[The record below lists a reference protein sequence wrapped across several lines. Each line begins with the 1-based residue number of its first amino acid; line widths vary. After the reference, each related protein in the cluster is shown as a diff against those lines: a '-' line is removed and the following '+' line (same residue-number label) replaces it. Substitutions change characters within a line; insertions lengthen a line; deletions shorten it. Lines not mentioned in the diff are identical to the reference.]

1 MADLQLRILGEDNAS
16 SAFNSVSGAARAAQQ
31 IIIDFTKQSIKAY
44 AESERVQRQLQLV
57 AKDLT
62 GAMQAQATAMAQSMN
77 ISDELVQQMQ
87 TLLLRYGE
95 APGAVNATTQALID
109 YAAATGTDA
118 RTATEL
124 LTRGVESGT
133 GHFKGLGIA
142 ITATGDRTKDL
153 AAATAELAKKYGG
166 AGAADAESLTGQV
179 RGLEEAFG
187 DLQEMFGGFIA
198 SVAEKTGVLKTLT
211 EELRNIASGVQAVM
225 KLSPRA
231 FASQIGQNDMVKKAA
246 MMASNFSG
254 FGGLLLPYAAGADA
268 LLAGSGETQAQSN
281 AEMQQQAFQATL
293 EAALGRSAIAN
304 QRTGKGPRRV
314 AGGAGGGG
322 GGGGSSGLAG
332 DMYGPQTYAEWA
344 NASPEGPAAPTS
356 EQQAA
361 MARASAEAARKQ
373 IEIHDKAMADIER
386 MGKEMAAK
394 LSAQTHQFAQAGA
407 SMGAALANNLTSALE
422 QLMGGGEQDIGK
434 IIANVLAGL
443 LTAAGGILGNLLL
456 PGLGGAVGSA
466 LGGLAGAGVRG
477 LANAGGPQVNI
488 NTFDARSTREFFEA
502 DGGRGLYNA
511 QRTGRGQ
518 GW

>member
-1 MADLQLRILGEDNAS
+1 MADLQLRLMGEDNAS

-62 GAMQAQATAMAQSMN
+62 GAFQSQATAMAQANN

-87 TLLLRYGE
+87 TMLLRYGE
-95 APGAVNATTQALID
+95 APGAVKSTTQAVLD

-133 GHFKGLGIA
+133 GHFKGLGIS
-142 ITATGDRTKDL
+142 IQATGDRTRDL

-187 DLQEMFGGFIA
+187 DLQEQFGGFIA
-198 SVAEKTGVLKTLT
+198 EVGNKTGVLKALT
-211 EELRNIASGVQAVM
+211 EELRNVAKGAEI
-225 KLSPRA
+225 
-231 FASQIGQNDMVKKAA
+231 VKR
-246 MMASNFSG
+246 FI
-254 FGGLLLPYAAGADA
+254 D
-268 LLAGSGETQAQSN
+268 
-281 AEMQQQAFQATL
+281 
-293 EAALGRSAIAN
+293 
-304 QRTGKGPRRV
+304 
-314 AGGAGGGG
+314 AGGGSAVFDAAKAMLFGSNEDAASARASFNRAAATAVQPDIVNSQSPDGRPKIGGRVSGG
-322 GGGGSSGLAG
+322 GGGGSGGSGRGGGLAG
-332 DMYGPQTYAEWA
+332 DMFGPQSYAEWA
-344 NASPEGPAAPTS
+344 NSSAEGPAAPTPD
-356 EQQAA
+356 QQAA
-361 MARASAEAARKQ
+361 MARAAAEAARRQ

-386 MGKEMAAK
+386 LGKEMASK
-394 LSAQTHQFAQAGA
+394 LAAQTHQFAQAGA
-407 SMGAALANNLTSALE
+407 TMGAALANNLTSALE
-422 QLMGGGEQDIGK
+422 GLMGGGEQDIGK

-443 LTAAGGILGNLLL
+443 LTTAGGLLGNLLL

-477 LANAGGPQVNI
+477 LANAGPQVNI

>member
-31 IIIDFTKQSIKAY
+31 IIIDFTKQSVKAY
-44 AESERVQRQLQLV
+44 MESERVQRQLQLV

-109 YAAATGTDA
+109 YAAATGADA
-118 RTATEL
+118 RAATEL

-133 GHFKGLGIA
+133 GHFKGLGIS
-142 ITATGDRTKDL
+142 IQATGDRTRDL

-166 AGAADAESLTGQV
+166 AGQADAESLTGQV

-187 DLQEMFGGFIA
+187 DLQEAFGGFIA
-198 SVAEKTGVLKTLT
+198 DVGNKTGVLKTLT
-211 EELRNIASGVQAVM
+211 DELRNVTKGMDI
-225 KLSPRA
+225 
-231 FASQIGQNDMVKKAA
+231 VKRFVEA
-246 MMASNFSG
+246 
-254 FGGLLLPYAAGADA
+254 GGG
-268 LLAGSGETQAQSN
+268 
-281 AEMQQQAFQATL
+281 
-293 EAALGRSAIAN
+293 AALVASAKAIILGGTDEEITAS
-304 QRTGKGPRRV
+304 RV
-314 AGGAGGGG
+314 AFNRAAAAAVQPDILNSTSPEGRPRGGRVTGGAAGGG

-332 DMYGPQTYAEWA
+332 DMYGPQTYAEWS
-344 NASPEGPAAPTS
+344 NLTGPEGPAAPTPDQ
-356 EQQAA
+356 EAA
-361 MARASAEAARKQ
+361 MARAAADALRRQ
-373 IEIHDKAMADIER
+373 VEIHDKAMADIER
-386 MGKEMAAK
+386 LGKEMATK
-394 LSAQTHQFAQAGA
+394 LAAQTQQFAHAGA
-407 SMGAALANNLTSALE
+407 AMGAALANNLTSALE
-422 QLMGGGEQDIGK
+422 GLMGGGEQDVGK
-434 IIANVLAGL
+434 IIANILSGL
-443 LTAAGGILGNLLL
+443 LTVGGGLLGNLLL
-456 PGLGGAVGSA
+456 PGIGGAVGSA

-477 LANAGGPQVNI
+477 LAGSGPQVNI

>member
-31 IIIDFTKQSIKAY
+31 VIVDFTKQSIKAY

-62 GAMQAQATAMAQSMN
+62 GAFQSQATAMAAANN

-87 TLLLRYGE
+87 TMLLRYGE
-95 APGAVNATTQALID
+95 APAAVKSTTQAVLD

-118 RTATEL
+118 RAATEL

-133 GHFKGLGIA
+133 GKFKGLGISIA
-142 ITATGDRTKDL
+142 ATGDRTRDL

-187 DLQEMFGGFIA
+187 DVQEAFGGFIA
-198 SVAEKTGVLKTLT
+198 EMANKTGVIGMVTAQLR
-211 EELRNIASGVQAVM
+211 ELAGVMGQLASMDPRQA
-225 KLSPRA
+225 LSV
-231 FASQIGQNDMVKKAA
+231 IGQRIGNNPLATLLTGGTSSYFGMLAA
-246 MMASNFSG
+246 GGEETQTASNTAFI
-254 FGGLLLPYAAGADA
+254 
-268 LLAGSGETQAQSN
+268 TQRIR
-281 AEMQQQAFQATL
+281 QQALAR
-293 EAALGRSAIAN
+293 ASVSVLGFA
-304 QRTGKGPRRV
+304 KGGGGRV
-314 AGGAGGGG
+314 SGGGG
-322 GGGGSSGLAG
+322 GGGAGGLAG

-344 NASPEGPAAPTS
+344 NASPEGPAAPSS

>member
-1 MADLQLRILGEDNAS
+1 MADLQLRILGEDAAS
-16 SAFNSVSGAARAAQQ
+16 SAFSSVSSAARAAQQ
-31 IIIDFTKQSIKAY
+31 VIVDFTKQSVKAY
-44 AESERVQRQLQLV
+44 MESERVQRQLQLV

-62 GAMQAQATAMAQSMN
+62 GAFQSQATAMAQSMN

-87 TLLLRYGE
+87 TMLLRYGE
-95 APGAVNATTQALID
+95 APGAVNATTQAVLD

-142 ITATGDRTKDL
+142 ISATGDRTKDL

-166 AGAADAESLTGQV
+166 AGQADAESLTGQV

-187 DLQEMFGGFIA
+187 DLQEAFGGFIA
-198 SVAEKTGVLKTLT
+198 DVGSKTGVLKTLT
-211 EELRNIASGVQAVM
+211 DELRNVTKGMDI
-225 KLSPRA
+225 
-231 FASQIGQNDMVKKAA
+231 VKRFVEAGGAGALVDSAKAIL
-246 MMASNFSG
+246 
-254 FGGLLLPYAAGADA
+254 FGGTDDEITASRVAFNRAAAAAVQPDIVTSRSPDGRPKTGGRVS
-268 LLAGSGETQAQSN
+268 GSGA
-281 AEMQQQAFQATL
+281 
-293 EAALGRSAIAN
+293 G
-304 QRTGKGPRRV
+304 
-314 AGGAGGGG
+314 GGAGGGG
-322 GGGGSSGLAG
+322 LAG
-332 DMYGPQTYAEWA
+332 DMFGPQTYAEWA
-344 NASPEGPAAPTS
+344 NSSVEGPAAPTPD
-356 EQQAA
+356 QQAA
-361 MARASAEAARKQ
+361 MSRAAADAARRQ

-386 MGKEMAAK
+386 LGKEMASK
-394 LSAQTHQFAQAGA
+394 LAAQTHQFAQAGA
-407 SMGAALANNLTSALE
+407 SMGAALANNLTRALE

-443 LTAAGGILGNLLL
+443 LTAAGGLLGNLLL

-477 LANAGGPQVNI
+477 LANAGPQVNI

>member
-31 IIIDFTKQSIKAY
+31 VIVDFTKQSIKAY

-62 GAMQAQATAMAQSMN
+62 GAFQSQATAMAQSMN

-95 APGAVNATTQALID
+95 APGAVNATTQAVLD

-142 ITATGDRTKDL
+142 IAATGDRTKDL

-198 SVAEKTGVLKTLT
+198 EVANKTGVLDTLT
-211 EELRNIASGVQAVM
+211 S
-225 KLSPRA
+225 
-231 FASQIGQNDMVKKAA
+231 
-246 MMASNFSG
+246 
-254 FGGLLLPYAAGADA
+254 A
-268 LLAGSGETQAQSN
+268 L
-281 AEMQQQAFQATL
+281 
-293 EAALGRSAIAN
+293 
-304 QRTGKGPRRV
+304 RRV
-314 AGGAGGGG
+314 AEGAQIAQRFVSGGGLTALKNLVFNQQELLTGGSNVDAVKMAAAQSIMPNLLSPATGRLETAALAARKGKGGRVSGGGG
-322 GGGGSSGLAG
+322 GGGAGGLAG

-344 NASPEGPAAPTS
+344 NASPEGPAAPSS

>member
-31 IIIDFTKQSIKAY
+31 IIVDFTKQSVKAY
-44 AESERVQRQLQLV
+44 MESERVQRQLQLV

-62 GAMQAQATAMAQSMN
+62 GAFQQQATAMAQSMN

-166 AGAADAESLTGQV
+166 AGQADAESLTGQV

-198 SVAEKTGVLKTLT
+198 EVASKTGVLDTLT
-211 EELRNIASGVQAVM
+211 S
-225 KLSPRA
+225 
-231 FASQIGQNDMVKKAA
+231 
-246 MMASNFSG
+246 
-254 FGGLLLPYAAGADA
+254 A
-268 LLAGSGETQAQSN
+268 L
-281 AEMQQQAFQATL
+281 
-293 EAALGRSAIAN
+293 
-304 QRTGKGPRRV
+304 RRV
-314 AGGAGGGG
+314 AEGAQIAQRFVSGGGLTALKNLVFNQQELFTGGANVDAVKMAAAQSIMPNLLSPATSRLETAALASRKGKGGRVSGGGGAGGGG
-322 GGGGSSGLAG
+322 GLAG
-332 DMYGPQTYAEWA
+332 DMFGPQTYAEWA
-344 NASPEGPAAPTS
+344 NSSVEGPAAPS
-356 EQQAA
+356 PEQASA
-361 MARASAEAARKQ
+361 MARAAEEAARKQ

-386 MGKEMAAK
+386 LGKEMASK
-394 LSAQTHQFAQAGA
+394 LAAQTQQFAQAGA

-422 QLMGGGEQDIGK
+422 GLMGGGEQDVGK
-434 IIANVLAGL
+434 IIANILSGL
-443 LTAAGGILGNLLL
+443 LTVGGGLLGNLLL
-456 PGLGGAVGSA
+456 PGIGGAVGSA

-477 LANAGGPQVNI
+477 LANAGPQVNI

>member
-1 MADLQLRILGEDNAS
+1 MADLQLRLMGEDNAS

-62 GAMQAQATAMAQSMN
+62 GAFQAQATAMAQANN

-87 TLLLRYGE
+87 TMLLRYGE
-95 APGAVNATTQALID
+95 APGAVKNTTQAVLD

-142 ITATGDRTKDL
+142 ISATGDRTKDL

-198 SVAEKTGVLKTLT
+198 EVANKTGVL
-211 EELRNIASGVQAVM
+211 
-225 KLSPRA
+225 
-231 FASQIGQNDMVKKAA
+231 
-246 MMASNFSG
+246 
-254 FGGLLLPYAAGADA
+254 DA
-268 LLAGSGETQAQSN
+268 LTSSL
-281 AEMQQQAFQATL
+281 
-293 EAALGRSAIAN
+293 
-304 QRTGKGPRRV
+304 RRV
-314 AGGAGGGG
+314 AEGAQIAQRFVSGGGLTALKNLVFNQQELFTGGANVDAVKMAAAQSIMPNLLSPATSRLETSALAARKGKGGRVGGGG
-322 GGGGSSGLAG
+322 AAAGDGGGVMMMPEL
-332 DMYGPQTYAEWA
+332 DL
-344 NASPEGPAAPTS
+344 SPEGPAAPNGAQWA
-356 EQQAA
+356 E
-361 MARASAEAARKQ
+361 MARASEAAAQKQ

-386 MGKEMAAK
+386 LGKEMASK
-394 LSAQTHQFAQAGA
+394 LAAQTHQFAQAGA
-407 SMGAALANNLTSALE
+407 TMGAALANNLTSALE
-422 QLMGGGEQDIGK
+422 GLMGGGEQDIGK

-443 LTAAGGILGNLLL
+443 LTTAGGLLGNLLL

-477 LANAGGPQVNI
+477 LANAGPQVNI

>member
-31 IIIDFTKQSIKAY
+31 IIVDFTKQSVKAY
-44 AESERVQRQLQLV
+44 MESERVQRQLQLV

-62 GAMQAQATAMAQSMN
+62 GAFQSQATAMAQANN

-87 TLLLRYGE
+87 TMLLRYGE
-95 APGAVNATTQALID
+95 APAAVKGTTQAVLD

-124 LTRGVESGT
+124 LPRGVETGT

-142 ITATGDRTKDL
+142 IQATGDRTKDL
-153 AAATAELAKKYGG
+153 AAATAELARKYGG

-198 SVAEKTGVLKTLT
+198 EVANKTGVLKALT
-211 EELRNIASGVQAVM
+211 EELRAIARGVDVVTN
-225 KLSPRA
+225 LSPRTLV
-231 FASQIGQNDMVKKAA
+231 SQIGQNDTVKRMA

-254 FGGLLLPYAAGADA
+254 FGGLLLPAATGVDA
-268 LLAGSGETQAQSN
+268 LLAGGTETRAAAD
-281 AEMQQQAFQATL
+281 AELQQLAFQATL
-293 EAALGRSAIAN
+293 QSALGRSAIAN
-304 QRTGKGPRRV
+304 RKTSGAGRV
-314 AGGAGGGG
+314 AGGAGASSGGAAR
-322 GGGGSSGLAG
+322 GLAG
-332 DMYGPQTYAEWA
+332 EMLGPQTYAEWA
-344 NASPEGPAAPTS
+344 NASPEGPAAPTAD
-356 EQQAA
+356 QQAA
-361 MARASAEAARKQ
+361 MARAAADAARKQ

-386 MGKEMAAK
+386 MGKEMATK
-394 LSAQTHQFAQAGA
+394 LAAQTHQFAQAGA
-407 SMGAALANNLTSALE
+407 AMGAALANNLTSALE
-422 QLMGGGEQDIGK
+422 QLAGGGEKDVGK
-434 IIANVLAGL
+434 IIANILAGL
-443 LTAAGGILGNLLL
+443 LTAGGGIIGNLLL
-456 PGLGGAVGSA
+456 PGIGGAVGSA

-518 GW
+518 GWS